1 MRAYAY
7 AFFNFTLL
15 RAVNGANTVKV
26 TSFSVTEICVF
37 FLRLR
42 RVRTVHLGFI
52 NTENK
57 GQVLCIVAHPFQQH
71 FSKNKSEYD

>member
-1 MRAYAY
+1 MLMRMP
-7 AFFNFTLL
+7 FFRFYPALYL
-15 RAVNGANTVKV
+15 GACAVNGANKEKITI
-26 TSFSVTEICVF
+26 FRVTEVCVF

-57 GQVLCIVAHPFQQH
+57 GQIL
-71 FSKNKSEYD
+71 